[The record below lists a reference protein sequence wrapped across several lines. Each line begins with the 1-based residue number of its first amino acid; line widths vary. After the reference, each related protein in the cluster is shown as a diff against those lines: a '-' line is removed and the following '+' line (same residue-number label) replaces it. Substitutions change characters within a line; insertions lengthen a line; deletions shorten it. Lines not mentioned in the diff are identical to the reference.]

1 MWNTLNTTPLLVGM
15 IYILRFYI
23 IKVMVFQM
31 NFWVMEIIGNWF
43 LPLTDCPYI
52 LKFEINEMFI
62 MIKSQKICK
71 FEIFEYSSLNLPILC
86 WYHIID
92 LKINKN
98 PYKIFEMKKWNDT
111 CSFSKDIILTETTK
125 SKKEKKMCLR

>member
-1 MWNTLNTTPLLVGM
+1 
-15 IYILRFYI
+15 
-23 IKVMVFQM
+23 MVFQM

-71 FEIFEYSSLNLPILC
+71 FEIFEYSSLNLSILC

-92 LKINKN
+92 LKLIKTLTKFLKWKN
-98 PYKIFEMKKWNDT
+98 EMIHVALAKILSLLKLLKVKKRRKCASDKLSGLKI
-111 CSFSKDIILTETTK
+111 SFDYVVS
-125 SKKEKKMCLR
+125 